1 MSKGERGINMNEL
14 EHTFPIPESAV
25 KNLDEVQEQLQN
37 QPLRLKVKDSLRA
50 NRWRVLGLVSVM
62 GFLLG
67 ICIGRK
73 SCVSGIN

>member
-1 MSKGERGINMNEL
+1 MSET

-25 KNLDEVQEQLQN
+25 QNLDEVQGQLQN
-37 QPLRLKVKDSLRA
+37 QPLRLKVKDSVRA

-73 SCVSGIN
+73 GCISGEN